1 MENILLHEK
10 AWSYKL
16 YKNGSEYVLSVPCG
30 SSALYE
36 VDIPIDQE
44 VAKAGLHDPA
54 LLELLATS
62 IQQDPN
68 AHLSHSI
75 SLN

>member
-10 AWSYKL
+10 TWSYKL
-16 YKNGSEYVLSVPCG
+16 YKNGSDYVLSVPCG

-36 VDIPIDQE
+36 VDIPLGQE
-44 VAKAGLHDPA
+44 VAEAGLLDPT

-62 IQQDPN
+62 IQQNPD
-68 AHLSHSI
+68 AHLSHPG

>member
-1 MENILLHEK
+1 MENILLDEK
-10 AWSYKL
+10 AWNYKL
-16 YKNGSEYVLSVPCG
+16 YKNGSDYVLSVPCG

-44 VAKAGLHDPA
+44 VAEAGLHDPA

>member
-10 AWSYKL
+10 AWTYKL
-16 YKNGSEYVLSVPCG
+16 YKNGSDYVLSVPCG

-36 VDIPIDQE
+36 VDIPIGQE
-44 VAKAGLHDPA
+44 VAEAGLHDPA